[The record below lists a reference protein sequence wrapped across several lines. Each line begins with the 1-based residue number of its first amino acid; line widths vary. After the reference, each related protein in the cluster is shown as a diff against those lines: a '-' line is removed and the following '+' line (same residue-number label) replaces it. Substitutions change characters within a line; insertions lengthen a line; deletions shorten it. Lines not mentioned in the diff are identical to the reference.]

1 MGPCVGRGK
10 LLPRAVY
17 PSTKQLYTSL
27 GVPGFLS
34 AFWEFPLDLP
44 YFVTE
49 KDTIYRFGRGGGFLA
64 QLLDQATATPTGQFV
79 STPPFPETRKHS
91 KRQPQTKPT
100 IWRTCPAGRLLLPTP
115 GAEME
120 TLLHWIFFWWGGGI
134 ANGPAAH
141 ALHSFGG
148 VVSPTWIL
156 M

>member
-1 MGPCVGRGK
+1 MGRGK

-44 YFVTE
+44 YFITE

-64 QLLDQATATPTGQFV
+64 QLLDQATTTPTGQFV

-120 TLLHWIFFWWGGGI
+120 TLLHWIFFWWGGALQMALQLMPCI
-134 ANGPAAH
+134 A
-141 ALHSFGG
+141 LGG
-148 VVSPTWIL
+148 WCHPHGF
-156 M
+156 